1 MSEELTETLQLK
13 LVNPNAHKQRKLR
26 ETVNEYQLALHDAF
40 DNDCDTQTKTN
51 DVVVNYDLSGYA
63 KNALKQYVPKLLD
76 ENTYD
81 ANELKEETHPVRF
94 TNEGP
99 SLDHKP
105 QNAIEWY
112 VKIPHHEDYHL
123 WLPAQPPANKRDW
136 LEALYHGDAEMG
148 ECQLIE
154 RDGEWYVHMS
164 VTREV
169 EQPSSV
175 SAEEQTPV
183 GVDIGEAALA
193 TVCHRDERGTPTTPN
208 IWSDE
213 SREVR
218 NLRKTYFTATHRLQQ
233 REAERLDEEYGDE
246 LWARI
251 DHLIDKVSQE
261 VVAHVQAVENPVLVL
276 EDLQH
281 LREEMDYG
289 RFMNRRLHGW
299 AFAKLH
305 AQIQYKAAERGI
317 PVDTVEPAY
326 TSKTCHAC
334 GEEGYRPRQGTF
346 KCTND
351 ECWVSEYQA
360 DINAALNI
368 AERYD
373 PAGESQPQTRSDSS
387 EKVAGD
393 DSSGDGACLTGPQD
407 SLADTESSNQ
417 SKSGTAGAK

>member
-1 MSEELTETLQLK
+1 M
-13 LVNPNAHKQRKLR
+13 
-26 ETVNEYQLALHDAF
+26 
-40 DNDCDTQTKTN
+40 
-51 DVVVNYDLSGYA
+51 
-63 KNALKQYVPKLLD
+63 LD
-76 ENTYD
+76 EDTYD
-81 ANELKEETHPVRF
+81 ADELKDDTHPVRF

-136 LEALYHGDAEMG
+136 LEALYHGDAKMG

-154 RDGEWYVHMS
+154 REGEWYFHMS

-169 EQPSSV
+169 GQSS
-175 SAEEQTPV
+175 SASASERTPI

-218 NLRKTYFTATHRLQQ
+218 HLRKTYFTATHRHQQ
-233 REAERLDEEYGDE
+233 REAERLDEEYGEE

-251 DHLIDKVSQE
+251 DHSIDTVSSD
-261 VVAHVQAVENPVLVL
+261 VVAHAQTVENPVLVL

-281 LREEMDYG
+281 LREDMDYG

-305 AQIQYKAAERGI
+305 AQITYKAAEHGI
-317 PVDTVEPAY
+317 PVEAVNPAY

-346 KCTND
+346 KCTTE

-368 AERYD
+368 AD
-373 PAGESQPQTRSDSS
+373 GHDLAGESQPRTHSDSS

-393 DSSGDGACLTGPQD
+393 DSGEDGACLTGPQD
-407 SLADTESSNQ
+407 TLADTESSTQ
-417 SKSGTAGAK
+417 SDTGAAGAK